1 MQKLFAILQFTLAVS
16 QSKQEVDSQGASDAT
31 VPLAEAQPPVESAT
45 PIVKP
50 ISKAAG
56 GMASALTAARFA
68 WGEMGIIRG
77 TRTLLQLNQKQGIDC
92 PGCAWPEPDGE
103 RSQFEFCEEGAKHVA
118 DEATRKRITPQFFAQ
133 WSVREL
139 AEQTDLW
146 LNQQGRLTQPMVL
159 REGAQHYE
167 AIQWAD
173 AFALIAQELNALAS
187 PDEAIFYTSGRTSN
201 EAAFLYQLF
210 VRQFGTNNLPD
221 CSNMCH
227 ESSGTGMK
235 ETLGFGKGTV
245 TLEDFDVCDA
255 IFVIGQNPGTN
266 HPRMLSTLLTA
277 KRRGCKIVHIN
288 PLPEVGTTRFKH
300 PQEFW
305 TFAGGGTQLADLFL
319 QVRINGDVAL
329 LKGLMKAVL
338 NAEAQRPGSVLDH
351 EFIKDYT
358 TGFAELQASLSNVSI
373 DDIIEQ
379 SGLSEKEIEE
389 AARIFIESERVIF
402 CWAMGLTQHKNAVAN
417 IQEIVNLMM
426 LRGQLGKPGAGFCPV
441 RGHSNVQGDRT
452 MGIWEQPNNQFLDAL
467 GKEFDFK
474 PPRAHGYDT
483 VHAIQAMHDG
493 AAKVFFALGGNFL
506 SATPDTEYTA
516 DALRRCRLTVH
527 VSTKLNRAH
536 LMTGQQALILPCL
549 GRTEI
554 DNQANGPQFVTTE
567 NSMAVV
573 EQWSGTLEPASEHL
587 LSEPAIIA
595 GVAKAVSTT
604 NLSLSN
610 TDWDELIADYDRIR
624 ERIERVVPNFEN
636 YNQRVRQPGG
646 FYLPN
651 PIRKREF
658 KTDDGKAH
666 FTVHPL
672 PQIKLA
678 PGEFLMMT
686 MRSHDQFNT
695 TIYGLDDRY
704 RGIRNGRRIVFLN
717 TDDVRTAQLNEGQ
730 LVDLISRHHGSVR
743 VARGFRVVPYSIPR
757 HCAATYFPEANVL
770 VPVDYFADKSHT
782 PASKSVVITIQPA
795 KKPNHE
801 DTEPQRLS

>member
-1 MQKLFAILQFTLAVS
+1 MVVKEKIDSPSSVEAIA
-16 QSKQEVDSQGASDAT
+16 APRAT
-31 VPLAEAQPPVESAT
+31 EAQPPAESDA
-45 PIVKP
+45 PDVGP
-50 ISKAAG
+50 ISKVAG
-56 GMASALTAARFA
+56 GMTSALTAARFA
-68 WGEMGIIRG
+68 WSEMGLVRG

-103 RSQFEFCEEGAKHVA
+103 RSHFEFCEEGAKHVA
-118 DEATRKRITPQFFAQ
+118 DEATRKRITPEFFAK

-139 AEQTDLW
+139 AEQSDLW
-146 LNQQGRLTQPMVL
+146 LNQQGRLTHPMVL

-167 AIQWAD
+167 PIQWAD

-235 ETLGFGKGTV
+235 EALGFGKGTV
-245 TLEDFDVCDA
+245 TLEDFDLCDA

-266 HPRMLSTLLTA
+266 HPRMLSTLLSA

-305 TFAGGGTQLADLFL
+305 TWPGGGTQLADLFL

-329 LKGLMKAVL
+329 LKGLMKEVL
-338 NAEAQRPGSVLDH
+338 DAEERRPGTVLDH
-351 EFIKDYT
+351 QFINDFT
-358 TGFAELQASLSNVSI
+358 TGFSALKESLKNCSSDEIVA
-373 DDIIEQ
+373 Q
-379 SGLSEKEIEE
+379 SGLTKTGIED

-452 MGIWEQPNNQFLDAL
+452 MGIWEQPTAQFLDSL
-467 GKEFDFK
+467 EKEFKFS
-474 PPRAHGYDT
+474 PPRKHGLDT
-483 VHAIQAMHDG
+483 VHAIQAMHG
-493 AAKVFFALGGNFL
+493 GNAKVFFALGGNFL

-516 DALRRCRLTVH
+516 QALRRCGLTAH

-536 LMTGQQALILPCL
+536 LITGKQALILPCL

-554 DNQANGPQFVTTE
+554 DKQARGFQFVTTE

-573 EQWSGTLEPASEHL
+573 EQWSGRLEPASEYL
-587 LSEPAIIA
+587 LSEPAII
-595 GVAKAVSTT
+595 GELAKATLGNRSPDGVGIP
-604 NLSLSN
+604 
-610 TDWDELIADYDRIR
+610 WDELIGDYDQIR

-636 YNQRVRQPGG
+636 YNKRVRESGG

-658 KTDDGKAH
+658 KTTDGKAH

-717 TDDVRTAQLNEGQ
+717 AEDMRSASLNEGQ
-730 LVDLISRHHGSVR
+730 LVDLISRHNGSER

-757 HCAATYFPEANVL
+757 QCAATYFPEANVL
-770 VPVDYFADKSHT
+770 VPVDYYADKSHT
-782 PASKSVVITIQPA
+782 PASKSVVITIRPTIDSLIQ
-795 KKPNHE
+795 
-801 DTEPQRLS
+801 